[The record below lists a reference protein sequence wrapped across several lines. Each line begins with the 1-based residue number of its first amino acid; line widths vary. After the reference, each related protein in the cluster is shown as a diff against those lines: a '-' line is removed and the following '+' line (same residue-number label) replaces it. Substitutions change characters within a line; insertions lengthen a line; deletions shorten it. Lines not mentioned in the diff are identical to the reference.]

1 MIQCGNLCGV
11 HKFPRWLLC
20 KEKNVGTLRSFQKA
34 MAGLSNKKSGQTVVT
49 APSRLQPVAPALVG
63 ATGYDS
69 PLGGKSGQVLPCARC
84 LHPIALAISLA
95 VAWGVSVRYCK
106 ISALRA
112 RQCGWM
118 YRRFFIAIFSETN
131 GSSSV
136 VRSGP
141 KLSVIS
147 GVFQRCFCQTARML
161 GRPLP
166 EGLPR
171 PRVLHALCLG
181 CI

>member
-20 KEKNVGTLRSFQKA
+20 KEKNIGTLKSFQKA

-69 PLGGKSGQVLPCARC
+69 PPSAVSPARYC
-84 LHPIALAISLA
+84 LVRDACSPMARAISVA
-95 VAWGVSVRYCK
+95 EAWGVSVRYCK

-131 GSSSV
+131 GSSE
-136 VRSGP
+136 VRLGP

-147 GVFQRCFCQTARML
+147 GVFQRCFCQTAWML